1 MSVQQHESQE
11 HMLML
16 HSSTLSLW
24 FVSHCQYW
32 IDTKPPTSRRP
43 LLQARPLFNSDWIA
57 LTLQLNYHPF
67 HGLFSSR
74 TWVSRYQKGT
84 SSLDLNE
91 ATDDGVLGCSG
102 ISWTIGK
109 QSAPR
114 SRQTTTPTLHHSIF
128 TGQMLFLTPNQ
139 QCQSSE
145 GTYCKCCKY
154 SIEIKSAIQAHRVL
168 WATYSSPI
176 QTMRTYEP
184 ATGFGGSGLAEGE
197 PAWTNAFCILT
208 PCITVWLNSSAI
220 SCSPTE
226 IHRQHDNV

>member
-1 MSVQQHESQE
+1 MYNSTNRKNTCSCFTAHPCPCDLSVTV
-11 HMLML
+11 
-16 HSSTLSLW
+16 STGSILN
-24 FVSHCQYW
+24 
-32 IDTKPPTSRRP
+32 RRP
-43 LLQARPLFNSDWIA
+43 QDDHFFQARPLFNSDWIA

-84 SSLDLNE
+84 TSLDLNE
-91 ATDDGVLGCSG
+91 ATDDGVLGCSS

-128 TGQMLFLTPNQ
+128 TGRMLFLTPNQ

-168 WATYSSPI
+168 
-176 QTMRTYEP
+176 
-184 ATGFGGSGLAEGE
+184 
-197 PAWTNAFCILT
+197 
-208 PCITVWLNSSAI
+208 
-220 SCSPTE
+220 
-226 IHRQHDNV
+226 